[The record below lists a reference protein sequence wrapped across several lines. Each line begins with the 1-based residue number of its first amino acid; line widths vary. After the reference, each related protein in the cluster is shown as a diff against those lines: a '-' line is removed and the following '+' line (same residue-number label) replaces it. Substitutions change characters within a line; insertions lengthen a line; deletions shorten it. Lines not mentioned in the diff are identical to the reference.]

1 MVRLDETPEFSLG
14 GAHQMIMSAGQMIGL
29 ITLAVLLYGVILLT
43 LWKQPRPI
51 KWLAV
56 ALITVGLGYLAT
68 TSAPESIAQS
78 VFGRQR

>member
-1 MVRLDETPEFSLG
+1 M
-14 GAHQMIMSAGQMIGL
+14 MMSAGQMIGL
-29 ITLAVLLYGVILLT
+29 ITLAVLAYGTVLMA

-68 TSAPESIAQS
+68 TPAPESIAQS